1 MVKKP
6 FEDDD
11 PMELTGVAL
20 PEGDMEEEAA
30 EALVEEFV
38 MMGFDDEQLL
48 HLFKNPFYTKTHQ
61 IYLQKGEEY
70 MRALI
75 EKTRLRWR
83 VPRGNDP
90 REPNE

>member
-1 MVKKP
+1 MMKKP

-20 PEGDMEEEAA
+20 PGGDMEEAA

-38 MMGFDDEQLL
+38 RMGFDDAHLL
-48 HLFKNPFYTKTHQ
+48 HLFKSPFYTGTHQ
-61 IYLQKGEEY
+61 IYQQKGEEY
-70 MRALI
+70 VRALI
-75 EKTRLRWR
+75 KKIRLRWR

>member
-11 PMELTGVAL
+11 PMELIGVAL
-20 PEGDMEEEAA
+20 PGGDMEEAA
-30 EALVEEFV
+30 AVLVEEFV
-38 MMGFDDEQLL
+38 RMGFDDEQLL

-61 IYLQKGEEY
+61 IYQQKGEEY
-70 MRALI
+70 MRGLI
-75 EKTRLRWR
+75 EKIRLRWR